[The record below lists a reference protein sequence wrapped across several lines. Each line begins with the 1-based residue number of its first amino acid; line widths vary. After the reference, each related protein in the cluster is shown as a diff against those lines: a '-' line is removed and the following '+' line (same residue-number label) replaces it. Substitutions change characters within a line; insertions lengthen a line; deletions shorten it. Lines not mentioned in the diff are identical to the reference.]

1 MPDPV
6 GFRQSIQQEKP
17 DEGWRLPTLL
27 PQLENSHQMTASPTS
42 PADQF
47 RLECEEEIAR
57 QGTDQALQAATR
69 EWFNASARTKYSYHF
84 EWMGRPI
91 IQYPQDMIAMQEILW
106 RVQPDILIE
115 TGVAHGGSL
124 IFYASMMELIGKG
137 EVLGIDIDIRSH
149 NRAAIE
155 AHPMFKR
162 IRLLQGSSI
171 SPDIVAAASSAA
183 AGKRVLVV
191 LDSNHTH
198 EHVLAELDAYA
209 PLVSVGSYCVVM
221 DTVVEDMPPD
231 WFSDRPW
238 DKGDNPKTAV
248 RDYIKDHSEFEIDH
262 AIENKI
268 MITVAPSGYLRRVR

>member
-1 MPDPV
+1 
-6 GFRQSIQQEKP
+6 
-17 DEGWRLPTLL
+17 
-27 PQLENSHQMTASPTS
+27 MTESPTS
-42 PADQF
+42 PAEQF

-57 QGTDQALQAATR
+57 QGADQALQAATR

-106 RVQPDILIE
+106 RVQPDLLIE
-115 TGVAHGGSL
+115 TGIAHGGSL

-137 EVLGIDIDIRSH
+137 EVLGVDIDIRSH
-149 NRAAIE
+149 NRTAIE
-155 AHPMFKR
+155 SHPMFKR
-162 IRLLQGSSI
+162 IKLLQGSSI
-171 SPDIVAAASSAA
+171 APETIAEVRSVA

-198 EHVLAELDAYA
+198 DHVLAELEAYA

-221 DTVVEDMPPD
+221 DTVVEDMPAG
-231 WFSDRPW
+231 WYTDRPW
-238 DKGDNPKTAV
+238 NKGNNPKTAV
-248 RDYIKDHSEFEIDH
+248 WDYLKDHSEFQIDQ

-268 MITVAPSGYLRRVR
+268 MITVAPSGYLKRVR